1 MDFLNPRTRPWG
13 SLLLSPF
20 SRHRNEGWEVEG
32 LAEGHTAGKCQKW
45 GRDPVLS
52 VSHTC
57 SVGCLSLTQA
67 PETQSDFLPQTWKT
81 SGWKSDSHTF
91 RTEVTCIST
100 EVGKINSPF
109 PVCTMKGNMWKW
121 KISSWPLLFHCCVP
135 KRQKWWDSWVRI
147 STLLP
152 WGHLSALC
160 LLCLSVCLLS
170 LSLSFLLA
178 TFWGAPERHK
188 ELTIHILLT
197 CNHCLPQRSEKQYKA
212 FYHLCAQGR
221 RDGLELVRA
230 LGFPH
235 GKNFGKT
242 FLRNPASPER
252 QTHSEMSFHRVSRF
266 SFFKVCQ
273 TSDIRWQHGNG
284 AGGGTWRRLGQEPKP
299 IQPLDSDQWGAQGK
313 HAPVILMFW
322 LIGN

>member
-45 GRDPVLS
+45 GWDPVLS

-109 PVCTMKGNMWKW
+109 LFAQWKVICGNGRFLHDPFYFIVVSQRGRSGEILGWGF
-121 KISSWPLLFHCCVP
+121 LLSYHGDICQPCACF
-135 KRQKWWDSWVRI
+135 
-147 STLLP
+147 
-152 WGHLSALC
+152 
-160 LLCLSVCLLS
+160 VCLFAFS